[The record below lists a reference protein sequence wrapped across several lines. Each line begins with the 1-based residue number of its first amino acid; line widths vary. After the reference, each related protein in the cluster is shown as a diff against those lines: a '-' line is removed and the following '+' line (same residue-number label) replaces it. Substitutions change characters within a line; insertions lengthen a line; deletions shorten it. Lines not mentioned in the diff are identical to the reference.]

1 MQKVSVQVICIILLA
16 FLLGAA
22 HFAAAECGGAS
33 NDRDGDGSVRADTN
47 EDAPARLQFSE
58 KDLPSRAK
66 DPSGESEIDAV
77 ARRRGFNY
85 AAVAHAAARGEPKA
99 LQRFFGLAEHVD
111 GAAAESYSGTPT
123 AVFHILGDEKFAKF
137 LHTQPVSFW
146 TMVRSTIASDVAYLR
161 RHFPETTKALFRREM
176 VGWPS
181 PDGRYAIRKVFSDE
195 FDLAGSKVA
204 RSELIEKQSGQVLC
218 DMTADDIGT
227 GRDREGEVL
236 WASDSKRV
244 ACLSSD
250 LTRAAEDTF
259 LNPGPPQ
266 RKHTTVYQI
275 AGEAFARVEISRE
288 VPGRE
293 NDAEIRGAVFG
304 HEYTSPIRWAK
315 PSVLILERHE
325 YFRRLVPS
333 VHEGIKFEEVR
344 DYGRLYE
351 ITVAISPDG
360 QSAATWKLRKD
371 R

>member
-1 MQKVSVQVICIILLA
+1 
-16 FLLGAA
+16 
-22 HFAAAECGGAS
+22 
-33 NDRDGDGSVRADTN
+33 
-47 EDAPARLQFSE
+47 
-58 KDLPSRAK
+58 
-66 DPSGESEIDAV
+66 
-77 ARRRGFNY
+77 
-85 AAVAHAAARGEPKA
+85 
-99 LQRFFGLAEHVD
+99 
-111 GAAAESYSGTPT
+111 
-123 AVFHILGDEKFAKF
+123 
-137 LHTQPVSFW
+137 
-146 TMVRSTIASDVAYLR
+146 MVRSTIASDVAYLR